1 VELVFLGT
9 GAGTPSRQR
18 NVTAIVLDLLAEN
31 GAYWLFDCGEGTQQ
45 QILRSSVKL
54 SKLDK
59 LFVTHLH
66 GDHIFGIPGLLSTR
80 ANQGG
85 ITPFTVFGPPGIQ
98 AFIETAMLV
107 SQSRLNY
114 PLEIIE
120 INDGLIYED
129 DLFRVE
135 ALHVEHRIE
144 CFGYRI
150 IELNR
155 PGKLEVEK
163 LKAMKI
169 ASGPVFG
176 RLKQGE
182 TVILEDGTLLHGRD
196 YIGPEIVGRKIA
208 IIGDTRRCEAAVQLA
223 HEVDIMVHEATFA
236 VLNQDL
242 ANEYFHSTTVDAAQT
257 AAEAGAKALILTH
270 FSSRYQE
277 EHLSSL
283 LNEAQ
288 TVFERVYLAAD
299 FSSYSIP
306 LLNK

>member
-18 NVTAIVLDLLAEN
+18 NVTAIALDLLAEN

-45 QILRSSVKL
+45 QILHSTVKL
-54 SKLDK
+54 SKMDK
-59 LFVTHLH
+59 LFVTHMH

-98 AFIETAMLV
+98 AYIETSLSC
-107 SQSRLNY
+107 SQSRLSY

-120 INDGLIYED
+120 INDGVIYQD
-129 DLFRVE
+129 RLFTVE

-150 IELNR
+150 VERNR

-163 LKAMKI
+163 LKAMNI

-176 RLKQGE
+176 QLKHGE
-182 TVILEDGTLLHGRD
+182 TVQLTDGTVIDGRD
-196 YIGPEIVGRKIA
+196 FIGPEIIGRKIA
-208 IIGDTRRCEAAVQLA
+208 IIGDTRRCDSAVKLSN
-223 HEVDIMVHEATFA
+223 EVDVMVHEATFA
-236 VLNQDL
+236 ISNQDL
-242 ANEYFHSTTVDAAQT
+242 ADKYYHSTTVDAANI
-257 AAEAGAKALILTH
+257 AIEAGAKALILTH
-270 FSSRYQE
+270 FSSRYQDE
-277 EHLSSL
+277 DLATL
-283 LNEAQ
+283 LYEAQ
-288 TVFERVYLAAD
+288 NIFEVVHLASD
-299 FSSYSIP
+299 FFSFI
-306 LLNK
+306 LEKQD

>member
-18 NVTAIVLDLLAEN
+18 NVTAIALDLLAEN

-54 SKLDK
+54 SKMDK

-66 GDHIFGIPGLLSTR
+66 GDHIFGIPGMLSTR

-85 ITPFTVFGPPGIQ
+85 ITPFTVYGPPGIK
-98 AFIETAMLV
+98 AFIETSLSC
-107 SQSRLNY
+107 SQSRLTY
-114 PLEIIE
+114 PIEIIE
-120 INDGLIYED
+120 IDDGLIYED
-129 DLFRVE
+129 HLFKVE

-150 IELNR
+150 VEHNR

-163 LKAMKI
+163 LKALKI

-176 RLKQGE
+176 LLKQGK
-182 TVILEDGTLLHGRD
+182 TVIVGDGISLNGLD
-196 YIGPEIVGRKIA
+196 FIGPEIVGRKIA
-208 IIGDTRRCEAAVQLA
+208 IIGDTRRCDSAVKLA
-223 HEVDIMVHEATFA
+223 QEVDVLVHEATFA
-236 VLNQDL
+236 L
-242 ANEYFHSTTVDAAQT
+242 ASQALADQYFHSTTVDAANI
-257 AAEAGAKALILTH
+257 ALEAGAKSLILTH

-277 EHLSSL
+277 GDLSYL

-288 TVFERVYLAAD
+288 MVFNSVYLAAD
-299 FSSYSIP
+299 YFSYN
-306 LLNK
+306 LERQD